1 MYSPSRIS
9 HYRSHSNPAIQ
20 LIPLS
25 KQAEYNPGKSTVQSH
40 NILPSIK
47 VPNIFHLHLNLKLV
61 RSLWDWI
68 SYWICFSFP
77 ECSSLTRAK
86 HRRTLPPKQK
96 MGHFTWHNVTN
107 LQNRSGELW
116 SSLPSDQLAHRLPS
130 SSASTIKPA
139 KKESEWESTL
149 CISSENLM

>member
-1 MYSPSRIS
+1 MLSSVILKPWQMYSPSRIS
-9 HYRSHSNPAIQ
+9 HYRSPSNPAIQ

-40 NILPSIK
+40 NTLPSIK

-61 RSLWDWI
+61 RSLWDWG

-96 MGHFTWHNVTN
+96 RVTSLGIMWLICRTGLESSEVHYLQTN
-107 LQNRSGELW
+107 LHTGFLLQVH
-116 SSLPSDQLAHRLPS
+116 PQ
-130 SSASTIKPA
+130 
-139 KKESEWESTL
+139 
-149 CISSENLM
+149 